1 MLATF
6 RRIVALLTTV
16 GTIIALALAGGAG
29 FKGW

>member
-1 MLATF
+1 MLATI
-6 RRIVALLTTV
+6 RRIAAFLTTV